1 MRRPPS
7 RALAGVIMLTGL
19 LSAAERGAT
28 AADKPSAA
36 PHPDTIFVFGTE
48 FNASARLT
56 FMMPDRQPSLTVRQ
70 VGGGVE
76 VRSNDAGAFELVNFP
91 QLREVVGVDVRKDG
105 DAGIAVIR
113 LSGNYQ
119 VQEQDIGNKVRLD
132 LVETTPTAEKKP
144 EATAPQAK
152 APVEP
157 AAPAQQAPTQQI
169 AQQAK
174 ISSELDALRNGLT
187 EKLSLLKVPPPR
199 AATTATPPDAPIA
212 ASQRTASAEAA
223 QGPRPS
229 CPARFSMEGWKG
241 DGAFPERLRALRI
254 QAAQSEEQPS
264 AMAALAEFYL
274 GYGLGGEA
282 LVVAEEARLDGISS
296 EDRQRLQRDADLARL
311 LKGRPI
317 AATSYLLSGSK
328 DCDQTDTPLWRA
340 LAAAAGNDQE
350 TIRRDSEAAGYAL
363 QFIPDPLSSL
373 LAFRI
378 AEAAP
383 DNLPVLR
390 AMAAAVRNSDLSGP
404 VDGGGRFLLQA
415 RIARAQK
422 DTVDEANYLERV
434 THDIGITGL
443 KAKVRLAE
451 LRSSQDDKEGH
462 QSELILA
469 DAARV
474 FRDNAFGQSAAAAL
488 SERRLA
494 HGDYA
499 GALQVANDSAAG
511 RIQQHGDSRGAVLA
525 AQALRRLLVQK
536 DVPDLPPPE
545 QRILIFWRYGG
556 YATPGEKG
564 DDIRMG
570 AAQLMLDR
578 DMPEAALDVMR
589 QVTVQSPHS
598 AFLRALAEARGG
610 DPEAA
615 LALSKGISPDDGQHR
630 VASEALARL
639 GRKAEA
645 AHQLDGSKDPS
656 DEPRR
661 AALLYEAK
669 EWSDAATAYASVLHN
684 PLLAKDARD
693 AAADRY
699 ALALA
704 LSGKHPA
711 KDIQGFTGLADHV
724 LGALPPE
731 QAAPSAPISAIRGS
745 LQRAGRIEALL
756 PPAGGPAPANGG

>member
-1 MRRPPS
+1 
-7 RALAGVIMLTGL
+7 
-19 LSAAERGAT
+19 
-28 AADKPSAA
+28 
-36 PHPDTIFVFGTE
+36 
-48 FNASARLT
+48 
-56 FMMPDRQPSLTVRQ
+56 
-70 VGGGVE
+70 
-76 VRSNDAGAFELVNFP
+76 
-91 QLREVVGVDVRKDG
+91 
-105 DAGIAVIR
+105 
-113 LSGNYQ
+113 
-119 VQEQDIGNKVRLD
+119 
-132 LVETTPTAEKKP
+132 
-144 EATAPQAK
+144 
-152 APVEP
+152 
-157 AAPAQQAPTQQI
+157 
-169 AQQAK
+169 
-174 ISSELDALRNGLT
+174 
-187 EKLSLLKVPPPR
+187 
-199 AATTATPPDAPIA
+199 
-212 ASQRTASAEAA
+212 
-223 QGPRPS
+223 
-229 CPARFSMEGWKG
+229 
-241 DGAFPERLRALRI
+241 
-254 QAAQSEEQPS
+254 
-264 AMAALAEFYL
+264 
-274 GYGLGGEA
+274 
-282 LVVAEEARLDGISS
+282 VAEEARLDGISS

-610 DPEAA
+610 
-615 LALSKGISPDDGQHR
+615 
-630 VASEALARL
+630 AR
-639 GRKAEA
+639 
-645 AHQLDGSKDPS
+645 P
-656 DEPRR
+656 
-661 AALLYEAK
+661 
-669 EWSDAATAYASVLHN
+669 
-684 PLLAKDARD
+684 
-693 AAADRY
+693 
-699 ALALA
+699 
-704 LSGKHPA
+704 
-711 KDIQGFTGLADHV
+711 
-724 LGALPPE
+724 
-731 QAAPSAPISAIRGS
+731 
-745 LQRAGRIEALL
+745 LQRHFPR
-756 PPAGGPAPANGG
+756 